1 MTQSSLYG
9 ALAAAYENPDHTQ
22 VSHAFHARLRPIL
35 GGLEAGARVVELG
48 CGSGLLTELLAKEGF
63 RVVGFDS
70 SPAMLALA
78 RRRCRRLS
86 ARVVL
91 AQGEFGDD
99 IRASEA
105 ALVVAC
111 GDVINHLPA
120 RVVVRRAFRLAARC
134 LRPGGRLAF
143 DVLNRWCFENYWRDR
158 TYYFE
163 GAGGE
168 LVMRCSWDGMR
179 GIGTARTTG
188 YIRLPRGLRRRHV
201 VDHTE
206 RLYEPDE
213 IRQDLRASGF
223 ATAQCDA
230 WSPWPD
236 QHLEP
241 SRDRQFWIATRS

>member
-91 AQGEFGDD
+91 AQGEFG
-99 IRASEA
+99 
-105 ALVVAC
+105 
-111 GDVINHLPA
+111 
-120 RVVVRRAFRLAARC
+120 
-134 LRPGGRLAF
+134 
-143 DVLNRWCFENYWRDR
+143 
-158 TYYFE
+158 
-163 GAGGE
+163 
-168 LVMRCSWDGMR
+168 
-179 GIGTARTTG
+179 
-188 YIRLPRGLRRRHV
+188 
-201 VDHTE
+201 
-206 RLYEPDE
+206 
-213 IRQDLRASGF
+213 
-223 ATAQCDA
+223 
-230 WSPWPD
+230 
-236 QHLEP
+236 EP
-241 SRDRQFWIATRS
+241 SWIPSKGQPTFEQVDVA